1 MLQDIRNNAQGTI
14 AKVIIGLLIVS
25 LSIWGMDAIVGG
37 FSGEPEVAT
46 VNGEDI
52 TEREFLR
59 VVQMES
65 QRRLSRMENPD
76 PSMLDE
82 DQIRT
87 DVLDSLIQEQVLIQD
102 ANAQGLELNDADIDA
117 LITQMPQ
124 FQVDGQFN
132 RDRFVA
138 TVRNMGMG
146 VGEFRE
152 AMRKQYV
159 VNQIR
164 AGIVQ
169 SGLVADENAE
179 QLLQIQNQTR
189 SFRVLDIPASSVADA
204 VSVSDADVEAFY
216 EENSGAF
223 QQPERVDAA
232 YITLSLGALAE
243 SIEVDD
249 AELQA
254 YYEQQAADLASE
266 ERRASHILIEEGS
279 DADETMAT
287 IQERLAAGESFAD
300 LAREYSI
307 DTVSAEDGGDLG
319 YAGRGIYAEPFEEAL
334 FALEEGEVSEPV
346 RTSFGVHLIRLEDVR
361 ESEVPSLDEMEDQLR
376 RELAREKTEVL
387 LKRYPE
393 TVSIWSASDGM
404 ALGAIE
410 AARNAGRVPGQ
421 DLLVGSVDWQP
432 EALDKIRSG
441 ELLVSLGRHFMGGG
455 LALLLLHDYHHGRD
469 FDDMSPDYV
478 FRYKLE
484 PATRDNID
492 QVQRIADPENWSS
505 VDFRQ
510 FSRVGETETA
520 KAVPDPDAV
529 LDAITGALARQET
542 GSVASR
548 E

>member
-1 MLQDIRNNAQGTI
+1 MKAL
-14 AKVIIGLLIVS
+14 
-25 LSIWGMDAIVGG
+25 
-37 FSGEPEVAT
+37 
-46 VNGEDI
+46 
-52 TEREFLR
+52 
-59 VVQMES
+59 
-65 QRRLSRMENPD
+65 
-76 PSMLDE
+76 
-82 DQIRT
+82 
-87 DVLDSLIQEQVLIQD
+87 
-102 ANAQGLELNDADIDA
+102 ANW
-117 LITQMPQ
+117 
-124 FQVDGQFN
+124 
-132 RDRFVA
+132 
-138 TVRNMGMG
+138 
-146 VGEFRE
+146 
-152 AMRKQYV
+152 
-159 VNQIR
+159 
-164 AGIVQ
+164 
-169 SGLVADENAE
+169 
-179 QLLQIQNQTR
+179 
-189 SFRVLDIPASSVADA
+189 
-204 VSVSDADVEAFY
+204 
-216 EENSGAF
+216 SGA
-223 QQPERVDAA
+223 
-232 YITLSLGALAE
+232 
-243 SIEVDD
+243 
-249 AELQA
+249 
-254 YYEQQAADLASE
+254 
-266 ERRASHILIEEGS
+266 
-279 DADETMAT
+279 
-287 IQERLAAGESFAD
+287 
-300 LAREYSI
+300 
-307 DTVSAEDGGDLG
+307 
-319 YAGRGIYAEPFEEAL
+319 
-334 FALEEGEVSEPV
+334 
-346 RTSFGVHLIRLEDVR
+346 
-361 ESEVPSLDEMEDQLR
+361 
-376 RELAREKTEVL
+376 LAREKTEVL